1 MEGRRWENVVI
12 YRSGEFI
19 SKEAMLDQL
28 TDGSEVLFGPYFLAM
43 LL

>member
-1 MEGRRWENVVI
+1 MEERWWENAVI
-12 YRSGEFI
+12 YRSGESI

-28 TDGSEVLFGPYFLAM
+28 TDGSEVLFGLDFLAM